1 MTTQPIQEEPSTPR
15 PEPTRSATTSSS
27 KWRRLSAPPLPTFR
41 PNIPNL
47 RTALLGYLSEVE
59 VALRTRLGDLTAED
73 EERIR
78 ASSAS
83 PSITSVSGD
92 DWGTSGDS
100 VDDDFGG
107 DAFGYRYG
115 YGYGYASSRTA
126 GPSSAGL
133 RNRFDTID
141 SNNSATASATAGSLD
156 NENGTARRENGYGYA
171 DSHHLKL
178 LNHLSALREE
188 ALNYLPSLPS
198 VNVPSMPIPSR
209 MGMPPVP
216 IPSREWLAS
225 LPSRLS
231 IVDPGLGVRYG
242 EAAKGKEREGA
253 GAGASASAVDMG
265 AIEGAR
271 KRVLE
276 LVHAVLPSEDWAG
289 WERLG
294 WEEQEE
300 DLAFHHGDHLDD
312 STQGTTEGRALA
324 RARARARSASLERYT
339 RDDEDEEEE
348 PEYLFPN
355 RTPASA
361 RAMARRRRAVRSK
374 SLGASSLPTLLRPA
388 KLERASTT
396 PYPRAGGDGL
406 QGVRTRS
413 PSRYSAG
420 YGSDEDDEDEDEEGR
435 TLDEKLQLKYDLGHG
450 HALDGDAEGQQ
461 DYDEQG
467 EGEGEGVEDDEEY
480 LATHPEA
487 TDTKLTALAARK
499 HEMEMGPTVQE
510 SLRRSDDGKRLLG
523 YHDLPAVWRNNEH
536 IYTGYRFIPL
546 HLKTGPVPLIK
557 SAFEW
562 HNETVNIHS
571 HFVPTILILL
581 CIPLIIY
588 QSPLPNARPLD
599 TAALVAYLLAATSC
613 LFSSAS
619 WHVLS
624 GCASKK
630 WFEWGA
636 CVDWLIAASFGTVVY
651 NGFYCQPK
659 LVLLYCSINAFCGA
673 LGSYLPFQRWFNE
686 RRNKHLRI
694 GFFLFLCFA
703 MFAPMLQLFF
713 QHGHSKASIFVAPFG
728 WSVIAYVTGLIFYAF
743 HFPECRWP
751 GRFDRYGMS
760 HQWWH
765 AGIVLAIWLH
775 YRALFVAHEH
785 KDNLSC
791 AAPEAGRSVAEV
803 LEGWL
808 GLAVA

>member
-1 MTTQPIQEEPSTPR
+1 MTTRSTQDEPSIPSPGPTTTPS
-15 PEPTRSATTSSS
+15 TSNSSS

-59 VALRTRLGDLTAED
+59 LALRNRLGDLTEED

-83 PSITSVSGD
+83 PSINSISGD

-107 DAFGYRYG
+107 DALGYA
-115 YGYGYASSRTA
+115 YASSRTA

-133 RNRFDTID
+133 RNRFDTTD
-141 SNNSATASATAGSLD
+141 GSVTGTTGS
-156 NENGTARRENGYGYA
+156 EGTARGNGYA

-231 IVDPGLGVRYG
+231 IVDPSIGIGYG
-242 EAAKGKEREGA
+242 ASKGKEREGQ
-253 GAGASASAVDMG
+253 VDTG
-265 AIEGAR
+265 SIEGAR

-300 DLAFHHGDHLDD
+300 DLAFHGDPDNA
-312 STQGTTEGRALA
+312 QGTPESRAL
-324 RARARARSASLERYT
+324 ARARSASLERYS
-339 RDDEDEEEE
+339 RDEEEEEE

-361 RAMARRRRAVRSK
+361 QAMARRRRAVRSK

-388 KLERASTT
+388 KLERAKTA
-396 PYPRAGGDGL
+396 PYPRAGAGGL
-406 QGVRTRS
+406 QRARTRS
-413 PSRYSAG
+413 PSLLG
-420 YGSDEDDEDEDEEGR
+420 YGPNEDVDEER
-435 TLDEKLQLKYDLGHG
+435 ILDDDHFQLKYDRDRGHTDLRDQDRERG
-450 HALDGDAEGQQ
+450 LDD
-461 DYDEQG
+461 DDE
-467 EGEGEGVEDDEEY
+467 EEAEDDQEY
-480 LATHPEA
+480 LATHPEV
-487 TDTKLTALAARK
+487 TDTKLTAMAARK

-523 YHDLPAVWRNNEH
+523 YEDLPAIWRNNEH

-557 SAFEW
+557 SAFKW
-562 HNETVNIHS
+562 HNETLNIHS

-581 CIPLIIY
+581 CVPLIIY
-588 QSPLPNARPLD
+588 QSPLPNARSLD

-651 NGFYCQPK
+651 NGFYCNPK

-713 QHGHSKASIFVAPFG
+713 QHGYSKASTFVAPFG
-728 WSVIAYVTGLIFYAF
+728 WSIIAYLTGLVFYAF
-743 HFPECRWP
+743 HFPECKWP
-751 GRFDRYGMS
+751 GKFDRYGMS

-791 AAPEAGRSVAEV
+791 AAPGAGRSVAEV

-808 GLAVA
+808 GLATA

>member
-1 MTTQPIQEEPSTPR
+1 MTSKSNHDESSDALPSHTD
-15 PEPTRSATTSSS
+15 TTSSSAS

-59 VALRTRLGDLTAED
+59 LALRTRLGDLTAED

-83 PSITSVSGD
+83 PSINSTSGD

-107 DAFGYRYG
+107 DALGYA
-115 YGYGYASSRTA
+115 YASSRTAA

-133 RNRFDTID
+133 RHRFDI
-141 SNNSATASATAGSLD
+141 SEGNVPATSSLD
-156 NENGTARRENGYGYA
+156 ETSRGRRNVNGYI

-231 IVDPGLGVRYG
+231 IVDPGPGGVGYG
-242 EAAKGKEREGA
+242 DDGKGKQREGEM
-253 GAGASASAVDMG
+253 DRG

-294 WEEQEE
+294 WEEQDE
-300 DLAFHHGDHLDD
+300 DLAFHDD
-312 STQGTTEGRALA
+312 LADNQGTDESRASA
-324 RARARARSASLERYT
+324 RSRARSASLERYG
-339 RDDEDEEEE
+339 RDEDEEEE

-361 RAMARRRRAVRSK
+361 QAMARRRRAVRSK

-388 KLERASTT
+388 KLERAKTA
-396 PYPRAGGDGL
+396 PYPRDRIRVS
-406 QGVRTRS
+406 GVSPQAKIRS
-413 PSRYSAG
+413 SPLFG
-420 YGSDEDDEDEDEEGR
+420 YGSEEDDEEELLNDHLQLSYTHGLSRDREQGVDLDMSAEEGIEDEDE
-435 TLDEKLQLKYDLGHG
+435 Q
-450 HALDGDAEGQQ
+450 
-461 DYDEQG
+461 
-467 EGEGEGVEDDEEY
+467 EY
-480 LATHPEA
+480 LATHPEV

-499 HEMEMGPTVQE
+499 HEIDMGPTVQE

-523 YHDLPAVWRNNEH
+523 YEDLPAIWRNNEH
-536 IYTGYRFIPL
+536 IFTGYRFIPL

-557 SAFEW
+557 SAFKW
-562 HNETVNIHS
+562 HNETLNIHS

-581 CIPLIIY
+581 CVPLIIY
-588 QSPLPNARPLD
+588 QSPLPDARPLD

-636 CVDWLIAASFGTVVY
+636 CVDYIGISWLIAASFGTVVY
-651 NGFYCQPK
+651 NGFYCKPK

-703 MFAPMLQLFF
+703 MFAPMLQLFY
-713 QHGHSKASIFVAPFG
+713 QHGYSKASKFVAPFG
-728 WSVIAYVTGLIFYAF
+728 WSIIAYLTGLVFYAF
-743 HFPECRWP
+743 HFPECKWP
-751 GRFDRYGMS
+751 GKFDRYGMS

-775 YRALFVAHEH
+775 YRALFVAHKH

-791 AAPEAGRSVAEV
+791 AASGAGRSVAEV

-808 GLAVA
+808 GLASA